1 MSGDENVPLSPS
13 IVPGN
18 LVQAAIG
25 NFGHEKETPSGIGGS
40 HDTIMVVFQ
49 NNQQHQEKTAMQ
61 KSDFNINYTQK
72 KTNMHFTMSSF
83 EKT

>member
-1 MSGDENVPLSPS
+1 MSRNENVPLPPS

-18 LVQAAIG
+18 IVQAAIN
-25 NFGHEKETPSGIGGS
+25 NFDHEEGTPSCIGGS

-61 KSDFNINYTQK
+61 KFDFNINYTQK
-72 KTNMHFTMSSF
+72 KMNMHFTMSSF
-83 EKT
+83 EKI